1 MNSEGQLIMELK
13 TTTKLQN
20 TLFIDDNLDV
30 MSRIPVNS
38 VDLIATDPPF
48 NTAKL
53 RSSKVARY
61 SDAWQLGKRFTAS
74 LEDKIDQYLIS
85 RQRKS
90 QLKALLT
97 LMQTGDLNQ
106 GEPTADRS
114 FIAFMI
120 PRALEM
126 HRILKDTGS
135 LYWQCD
141 TTMSPAIKLMLDIIF
156 GRSNFKNEIIWLY
169 GKMNNASR
177 NYPSNHDNI
186 LFYSK
191 SSKYIFNTLKKEDSE
206 YKTRWLKYV
215 RDNKIVYGDL
225 KHKAD
230 KMINLRVAKVA
241 KSLGRD
247 LKDDD
252 VLFDFNKEF
261 KALDN
266 NWYISIIKGNA
277 KERTGYPTQKP
288 LKLFERIIQASSK
301 EGQLVLDPFCGCATT
316 PIAALK
322 LGRNFIGIDVN
333 GTAMRLI
340 QQRLERETEQGNL
353 NSHRIKINYVV
364 NKQLL
369 QDSIADINQ
378 LITVN
383 SQRLVALGQRPLIT
397 SATRDKAL
405 LKTAKQF
412 SSLDKKIETLELDRS
427 FLQAQLKQ
435 NYPDAV
441 AYLPEL
447 KHFYFKSE
455 PELTDKEKQ
464 AWKREQLKL
473 NRTLDKTYECPGY
486 YVSGRHVQCL
496 TLTED
501 GAYPLANMTTIE
513 IDRIVPASMGGKYT
527 LGNIQAICN
536 KCNRTKKAAL
546 IYGRYN
552 LIYYR

>member
-1 MNSEGQLIMELK
+1 MELK
-13 TTTKLQN
+13 TIAKLQN
-20 TLFIDDNLDV
+20 TLFIDDNLEV
-30 MSRIPVNS
+30 MSRIPSNS
-38 VDLIATDPPF
+38 IDLIATDPPF
-48 NTAKL
+48 NTAKF
-53 RSSKVARY
+53 RSSKVAQY
-61 SDAWQLGKRFTAS
+61 SDVWKLGKHFTDS
-74 LEDKIDQYLIS
+74 LEDKIDKYLIS
-85 RQRKS
+85 RKHKS
-90 QLKALLT
+90 QLKVLLT
-97 LMQTGDLNQ
+97 LMQTGDLNK

-126 HRILKDTGS
+126 YRILKDTGS

-156 GRSNFKNEIIWLY
+156 GRSNFRNEIIWLY
-169 GKMNNASR
+169 RTGGVSKRYFAR
-177 NYPSNHDNI
+177 KHDTI

-191 SSKYIFNTLKKEDSE
+191 TDSYDFQPQTEKSYVSHKYGFKNIKIQNDDKGLFTE
-206 YKTRWLKYV
+206 V
-215 RDNKIVYGDL
+215 AMRDVWDI
-225 KHKAD
+225 AA
-230 KMINLRVAKVA
+230 LR
-241 KSLGRD
+241 
-247 LKDDD
+247 
-252 VLFDFNKEF
+252 
-261 KALDN
+261 
-266 NWYISIIKGNA
+266 GNQP
-277 KERTGYPTQKP
+277 ETMGYPTQKP
-288 LKLFERIIQASSK
+288 LKLFERIIEASSK

-464 AWKREQLKL
+464 AWKREQLKI

-486 YVSGRHVQCL
+486 YVSGRHVKCL

-536 KCNRTKKAAL
+536 KCNRTKK
-546 IYGRYN
+546 GR
-552 LIYYR
+552 L